1 MTKLPA
7 VIADPNQ
14 RPDPRFY
21 QLAAYL
27 LRGHSVK
34 DYHWAR
40 DHLAVGMWMAARN
53 TLDYILDEP
62 RHRY

>member
-21 QLAAYL
+21 QLASYL

-34 DYHWAR
+34 HYHWTR
-40 DHLAVGMWMAARN
+40 DILAIAMWMEARN
-53 TLDYILDEP
+53 TLDCILEEP
-62 RHRY
+62 RPR